1 MIQPARKRIVITGM
15 GVVSPNGIGVDAF
28 ARALAAGES
37 GISNIDH
44 IKADGLK
51 SWAAGQVRDFDA
63 AKVIDPAEASA
74 TVLTSR
80 GLREMSVEPRIG
92 HRGRRAR
99 DRSSSGFLKKPGTV
113 SSKRLRDEAA
123 SW

>member
-1 MIQPARKRIVITGM
+1 M

-63 AKVIDPAEASA
+63 AKVIDPAEARRE
-74 TVLTSR
+74 SR
-80 GLREMSVEPRIG
+80 GGAKASGGSGGAAGVGGGHFYFCGFVGQREIG
-92 HRGRRAR
+92 GWPGERG
-99 DRSSSGFLKKPGTV
+99 G
-113 SSKRLRDEAA
+113 
-123 SW
+123 